1 MLAVFLIA
9 GIIICCVICYCCNKY
24 GMCNFSSTPVQVV
37 QHVPKTVRMQPQTRQ
52 PQARLSVS
60 IAEPPPNT
68 YSGEMKLKSYN
79 HGYSESFPSTNYP
92 DAPPSYPDAPPLY
105 PVSPASHTETEI

>member
-1 MLAVFLIA
+1 
-9 GIIICCVICYCCNKY
+9 
-24 GMCNFSSTPVQVV
+24 
-37 QHVPKTVRMQPQTRQ
+37 MQPQARQ
-52 PQARLSVS
+52 PQARLSVN

-79 HGYSESFPSTNYP
+79 HGYADSFPSTSYP